1 MPKSTIADEISAKGR
16 LRLLTHGA
24 LIAIIG
30 LISGFGFLFSILE
43 SITVWPITLEI
54 GSTILGSERGWRVAH
69 VAGVM
74 NGLMM
79 IVVGLALMH
88 AKVSLRAQP
97 WVVWGMVYTGW
108 GNTIFFHC
116 ANLSSNRALSAGATK
131 YGEAD
136 LFGIVGY
143 LIGASTI
150 PFTIAALAIISWSAW
165 RQHRSV
171 SSQAF

>member
-1 MPKSTIADEISAKGR
+1 MPTVLTTEDSAAIGR

-30 LISGFGFLFSILE
+30 LISGFGFVFVILE
-43 SITVWPITLEI
+43 SVTVWPITLDFAASI
-54 GSTILGSERGWRVAH
+54 PGSERGWRVAH

-79 IVVGLALMH
+79 IIAGLALVHVH
-88 AKVSLRAQP
+88 AGRRAQA
-97 WVVWGMVYTGW
+97 WVVWGMIYTGW

-116 ANLSSNRALSAGATK
+116 ANLSNNRALSAGPTK
-131 YGEAD
+131 YGDPD
-136 LFGIVGY
+136 LFGVVGY

-150 PFTIAALAIISWSAW
+150 PFTITALAIISWSAY
-165 RQHRSV
+165 RQLRQRV
-171 SSQAF
+171 